1 MKRNMTVIPVALVI
15 AMTMISGVKAEEIPM
30 VPSEVVPEL
39 TPAELLEDTD
49 SIDNTETDEC
59 VDEVEENLEEETEE
73 ELEEEKT
80 EEVLIECEEVPV
92 PEVVLPTIPKY
103 SKEDVELLA
112 KLIWHEANA
121 QPREGKIAV
130 GEVIVNRIES
140 DLYPSTVKD
149 VIYQTGQFSHSRG
162 IATATPDEETME
174 IAEDVLNND
183 LRVLNNPAIL
193 NFRNPMKTSK
203 VAASVEKNWGKLQ
216 YATYYGDHAFYIH
229 PLAVPVD
236 EGLESEEVLVE
247 KWDESAESEQEI

>member
-80 EEVLIECEEVPV
+80 EE
-92 PEVVLPTIPKY
+92 VLPTIPKY

-247 KWDESAESEQEI
+247 KWDESAEPEQEI